1 VNCYFCCQY
10 LSDESYTRTCE
21 VFTEE
26 LTNRGELGDVQLHS
40 SNGVDGVC
48 YPGTTLHWTVLHTN
62 AHTHT
67 HTHKLTSHPCPL
79 PSCTVKPLS
88 KSHHF
93 LYCPVC
99 QQLQILASIL
109 RHVYMRSSSLPIMA
123 VLGHVGLSDHC
134 MSIDPQF
141 ANVPGSIDALNLSHS
156 ITLNCVGLS
165 MMA

>member
-1 VNCYFCCQY
+1 MNCYFCCQY

-67 HTHKLTSHPCPL
+67 HTHTHDS
-79 PSCTVKPLS
+79 
-88 KSHHF
+88 
-93 LYCPVC
+93 
-99 QQLQILASIL
+99 
-109 RHVYMRSSSLPIMA
+109 RMMRTSSSRVSVC
-123 VLGHVGLSDHC
+123 VL
-134 MSIDPQF
+134 
-141 ANVPGSIDALNLSHS
+141 
-156 ITLNCVGLS
+156 CVLVCYVYFIG
-165 MMA
+165 